1 MLDPWLWWKHTQKK
15 KTCVGPPSSEVYRMH
30 RRRPSYYARDTAGQ
44 KNFGALALSTSAIIN
59 PLLKDHQ
66 CFLINHRDNT
76 TKDERLFEIIR
87 MDEYSITLICERET
101 WKPSLL
107 GSCWLARVKLDLTK
121 YSMDWYLKGKL
132 NTHVRVQTF
141 KDID

>member
-1 MLDPWLWWKHTQKK
+1 MEVNGNSSAKECSIRDCGENIRKK

-87 MDEYSITLICERET
+87 MDE
-101 WKPSLL
+101 
-107 GSCWLARVKLDLTK
+107 
-121 YSMDWYLKGKL
+121 
-132 NTHVRVQTF
+132 
-141 KDID
+141 